1 MIRSAVPA
9 IVAGAAAGAIL
20 LGGGG
25 RLAMFLFA
33 VATGR
38 PPVFTLGGALN
49 VVFAGAIV
57 GVVGGLLLALIR
69 RWLPGRPWVR
79 GVSFGVLCYL
89 VAIPGFRPPTPLVFG
104 LFAPLFVAYGMAT
117 VWAHQRLSSAPRSNE
132 EL

>member
-1 MIRSAVPA
+1 VIRSAVPA
-9 IVAGAAAGAIL
+9 IVAGAASGAIL

-38 PPVFTLGGALN
+38 PPGFTLGGSLN

-79 GVSFGVLCYL
+79 GVSFGALCYL

-104 LFAPLFVAYGMAT
+104 LFAPLFVAFGVVT
-117 VWAHQRLSSAPRSNE
+117 VWAHQRLSRPPRSNE